1 MAALTSQVERHL
13 RAADEIELPA
23 EEAVPAVSRMTMR
36 ISSWPLAVSGWAAM
50 VALAVIWFMN
60 SGPTT
65 PPIQGAGN
73 ARPTSSDATKLSPD
87 DYLQMYLNK
96 GKAAGYVLDE
106 MPPTMLEVQVLSDG
120 RKAVRYIRRID
131 EVVFLPPDEDVP
143 VDDTGNLTKPPSEL
157 RGEESHKD
165 NPG

>member
-1 MAALTSQVERHL
+1 MNQMTARATIAAQPET
-13 RAADEIELPA
+13 A
-23 EEAVPAVSRMTMR
+23 
-36 ISSWPLAVSGWAAM
+36 SGH
-50 VALAVIWFMN
+50 
-60 SGPTT
+60 
-65 PPIQGAGN
+65 
-73 ARPTSSDATKLSPD
+73 
-87 DYLQMYLNK
+87 
-96 GKAAGYVLDE
+96 DE